1 VGLGFGGGGWGGEGD
16 NVWKYEEIEV
26 KISCHLEVSLLKSGS
41 LLMISLSCFGLSP
54 ETSSFR

>member
-1 VGLGFGGGGWGGEGD
+1 VGLGFGGEGGEGD
-16 NVWKYEEIEV
+16 KVWKYEEIEV
-26 KISCHLEVSLLKSGS
+26 KMSCHLEVSLLKSGS